1 MPMLIEFDGLLVDS
15 RRASTRGD
23 AMERSRSDDS
33 GRGKRLIDQI
43 RDLIKVLCAETVL
56 IEKVLKLVSE
66 YVLD

>member
-1 MPMLIEFDGLLVDS
+1 
-15 RRASTRGD
+15 
-23 AMERSRSDDS
+23 MERSRSDDS